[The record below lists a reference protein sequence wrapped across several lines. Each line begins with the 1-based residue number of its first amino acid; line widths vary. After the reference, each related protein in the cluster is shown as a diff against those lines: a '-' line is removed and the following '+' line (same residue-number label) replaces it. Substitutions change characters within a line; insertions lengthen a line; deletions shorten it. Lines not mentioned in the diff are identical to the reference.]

1 MRQTIHATSHSSQH
15 PPTGFTSYVFLSGL
29 VSQVCFPLHFPP
41 PFSPLVSRR
50 LSLSAPMASMSE
62 AGKHTILLMQPTANK
77 ASRTFMDYETVAAC
91 MDGVCGMFE
100 RELKRLNP
108 QLRNITYDISD
119 LYRYIDNLADL
130 SALVY
135 SPQINAYQPCN
146 RQWIKQRAFQ
156 HLKRL
161 AS

>member
-1 MRQTIHATSHSSQH
+1 
-15 PPTGFTSYVFLSGL
+15 
-29 VSQVCFPLHFPP
+29 
-41 PFSPLVSRR
+41 
-50 LSLSAPMASMSE
+50 MASMSE